1 MVYKISGYKAVTDPK
16 GSSSLKAL
24 NKEDSECKP
33 KARKMV
39 ARMPGCTTSTSAS
52 LKKTMNCGS
61 SAAVTNVVSRNV
73 YSCIIPP
80 KHLIKFLYNKV

>member
-1 MVYKISGYKAVTDPK
+1 
-16 GSSSLKAL
+16 
-24 NKEDSECKP
+24 
-33 KARKMV
+33 
-39 ARMPGCTTSTSAS
+39 
-52 LKKTMNCGS
+52 MNCGS